1 MIQTDAAFC
10 IGETHAVCQDYAL
23 AAPAEEGA
31 PQAVLLSDGCSS
43 SPHTDIGARLL
54 AHQVQ
59 HDLSRFARRFALCP
73 DGEPPRAT
81 ADALVERS
89 YRRAVRLAW
98 RLGLPDGCLDATLL
112 GLVAIPGETDG
123 ASPTLYTLFYGDGV
137 AVYGRRDGTLVVLEC
152 TYPAAY
158 PFYPAYLASKDR
170 FEQWRGV
177 EGNAQTL
184 TRTVYAMDGT
194 LCEQRKFTP
203 DTPQCLFRTDPIEFA
218 RLSFAAVFSDG
229 VQSFQQNAAGGPC
242 TPVPCRDVVHELTA
256 FKSFTGVFARR
267 RLRRFEQDAAAR
279 GWSHHDDLSLAA
291 VHFGAGE
298 EGV

>member
-1 MIQTDAAFC
+1 MIQTDAAFS

-23 AAPAEEGA
+23 ATTAEEGA
-31 PQAVLLSDGCSS
+31 QAALLSDGCSS

-59 HDLSRFARRFALCP
+59 HDLSRFARGFALCP
-73 DGEPPRAT
+73 DDEPPQSIAE
-81 ADALVERS
+81 ALVERT

-123 ASPTLYTLFYGDGV
+123 TPHSLYTLFYGDGV
-137 AVYGRRDGTLVVLEC
+137 AVYGRRDGTVVILEC
-152 TYPAAY
+152 AYPAGY

-170 FEQWRGV
+170 FESWRGV
-177 EGNAQTL
+177 PGNAQTL
-184 TRTVYAMDGT
+184 TRTVYAADGT
-194 LCEQRKFTP
+194 LCEQRTFVP
-203 DTPQCLFRTDPIEFA
+203 NTPQYLFRTDPVEYA

-229 VQSFQQNAAGGPC
+229 AQSFQQRREEGAFV
-242 TPVPCRDVVHELTA
+242 PVPCRDVVRELTT

-267 RLRRFEQDAAAR
+267 RLRRFEEDAAAR

-291 VHFGAGE
+291 LSFGPRT
-298 EGV
+298 EGA